1 LLARRP
7 VLLWRRGVGEEG
19 ELHVH
24 LAAVLVLAILGLKG
38 PPVVHLAL
46 DQGVVKVDSD
56 LADELWLLDVV
67 GPDSNLHD
75 LAALLR
81 PWLARLGRHAL
92 RRHDTRLARQGLGRC
107 RGQHVVY
114 ILVDGEAQL
123 LVPLRMLSAAL
134 DGLRS
139 TLNTADLHGAE
150 RVLLAESTLVGQ
162 VFSGADH
169 NDEGAEDL
177 GLHDGGRLR
186 RGRGRGA
193 AMCWR
198 ICRGVLVDTDV
209 CVERAGEIKSC
220 RLEANVGVGSAGAV
234 LSGATR

>member
-1 LLARRP
+1 
-7 VLLWRRGVGEEG
+7 VG
-19 ELHVH
+19 
-24 LAAVLVLAILGLKG
+24 
-38 PPVVHLAL
+38 
-46 DQGVVKVDSD
+46 
-56 LADELWLLDVV
+56 
-67 GPDSNLHD
+67 
-75 LAALLR
+75 
-81 PWLARLGRHAL
+81 
-92 RRHDTRLARQGLGRC
+92 T
-107 RGQHVVY
+107 Y
-114 ILVDGEAQL
+114 
-123 LVPLRMLSAAL
+123 
-134 DGLRS
+134 
-139 TLNTADLHGAE
+139 
-150 RVLLAESTLVGQ
+150 
-162 VFSGADH
+162 SGADH